1 MTPSRRLAALAGVLL
16 LCACASGKQQEPTH
30 LEPEY
35 IDCSK
40 AQCTACPAGQHL
52 SDIPPCCRCILS
64 LGRDSQPPG

>member
-1 MTPSRRLAALAGVLL
+1 MTTLRRLAVLAGVLW

-30 LEPEY
+30 QEPEY

-52 SDIPPCCRCILS
+52 SPIPPCCRCTLNS
-64 LGRDSQPPG
+64 RMDPQPGG